1 MEKKTPS
8 QPLQGK
14 LIPAVFGDMFV
25 QGIPKSNPL
34 LDGESAGHIADY
46 SLGYLQELVV
56 RVHEVCKDEGQT
68 EERKREACEKLFN
81 LCRDAS
87 LMLFKLATAFP
98 ELFKSIARERPIFP
112 CLFPAHPDLQA
123 VLKRFLLEQ
132 LELGSQDE
140 LKLRAPKGRKTFS
153 FRGVNGLLMHY
164 IAQIRS
170 IQSDLRFRQLSNPW
184 LLLEDRQPFPIER
197 LDDEFPLT
205 PANASRWVDVIWDL
219 LLEDIP
225 HPENNPRLRSLG
237 NRPSRADRAGPAGTK
252 SQASYRRGAIKETL
266 RKYLIRMLR
275 HDTDK

>member
-1 MEKKTPS
+1 MEKKSPS

-25 QGIPKSNPL
+25 QKIPKSNPL

-46 SLGYLQELVV
+46 TLGYLQELVA
-56 RVHEVCKDEGQT
+56 RVHEVCKDERQT

-87 LMLFKLATAFP
+87 LMLFNLATAFP
-98 ELFKSIARERPIFP
+98 ELFKSIARERAIFP
-112 CLFPAHPDLQA
+112 CLFPAHPDQQA
-123 VLKRFLLEQ
+123 ILKGFLLEQ

-170 IQSDLRFRQLSNPW
+170 IRWHLLSLRLANPW
-184 LLLEDRQPFPIER
+184 LLLDAPLSPIER
-197 LDDEFPLT
+197 LDDESPLT
-205 PANASRWVDVIWDL
+205 PANASQWIDVIW
-219 LLEDIP
+219 
-225 HPENNPRLRSLG
+225 
-237 NRPSRADRAGPAGTK
+237 
-252 SQASYRRGAIKETL
+252 
-266 RKYLIRMLR
+266 
-275 HDTDK
+275 